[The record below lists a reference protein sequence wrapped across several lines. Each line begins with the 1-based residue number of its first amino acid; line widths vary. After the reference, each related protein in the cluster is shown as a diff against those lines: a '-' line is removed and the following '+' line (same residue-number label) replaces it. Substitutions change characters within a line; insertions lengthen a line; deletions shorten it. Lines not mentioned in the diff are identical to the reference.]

1 MTILVSPS
9 GHMSQI
15 NEHLDRLRRLVTDVE
30 ALACGRSPDPAM
42 LADAPEL
49 ANWTLAAHA
58 TPCLVGEFL
67 GHPKIRYGQTG
78 KTSDL
83 WIFAPS
89 HGYARTLS
97 RFYRLG
103 TASQDRG
110 AGR

>member
-9 GHMSQI
+9 GRLSQI
-15 NEHLDRLRRLVTDVE
+15 NEHLDRLRRLLADVE
-30 ALACGRSPDPAM
+30 ALAAGHGPNAAT

-49 ANWTLAAHA
+49 ANWALAAHA

-83 WIFAPS
+83 WILAPS
-89 HGYARTLS
+89 YGYARTLS

-103 TASQDRG
+103 A
-110 AGR
+110 AGLNREVGR